1 MDMANKADAS
11 EIEVDI
17 VATGTELTYGQFT
30 DTNSSWIAEQL
41 TMSGATVRR
50 MTIVSDRMDDMVKTI
65 VDGLREKRR
74 LIVVTGGL
82 GPSEDDL
89 TIEAIAEALG
99 RATIISDDALTLV
112 TAKCREFGIEL
123 NERRKRMARAVESG
137 ESLVNTLGLSPG
149 TIVRTGDT
157 TVVALP
163 GIPKEMK
170 PMFETHVLPMV
181 QDWTKGQMRTI
192 NIRVFSGDSR
202 FPVLQ
207 RVQGEF
213 PTVYFKM
220 HARPPAH
227 DENQGYGKGMD
238 VTFLAKGRD
247 ADSCQSLLKQV
258 VSRFQSL
265 LDEQGG
271 RLEILENHK

>member
-1 MDMANKADAS
+1 
-11 EIEVDI
+11 
-17 VATGTELTYGQFT
+17 
-30 DTNSSWIAEQL
+30 
-41 TMSGATVRR
+41 
-50 MTIVSDRMDDMVKTI
+50 
-65 VDGLREKRR
+65 
-74 LIVVTGGL
+74 
-82 GPSEDDL
+82 
-89 TIEAIAEALG
+89 
-99 RATIISDDALTLV
+99 
-112 TAKCREFGIEL
+112 
-123 NERRKRMARAVESG
+123 MARAVESG

-238 VTFLAKGRD
+238 VTLLAKGRD